1 MPTWAAHVTATKTLY
16 QTIVKVYVYIINK
29 RLTMILLCIL
39 FNDHR
44 DYLLPMKPLVTCAR

>member
-44 DYLLPMKPLVTCAR
+44 DYLLPTKPLVTCAR